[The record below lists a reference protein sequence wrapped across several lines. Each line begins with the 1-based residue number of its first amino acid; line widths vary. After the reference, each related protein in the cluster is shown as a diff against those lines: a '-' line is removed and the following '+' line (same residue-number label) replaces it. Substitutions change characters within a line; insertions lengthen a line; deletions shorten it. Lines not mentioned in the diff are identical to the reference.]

1 MTIQRKDDNFLEN
14 FSAILDLVP
23 REMNVLEKMD
33 LFNVEM
39 ASSDFATF
47 EYRKLGTDN
56 MYSVARGADRQ
67 VAGDDEAKTAVI
79 EIPYF
84 TLDKSAKPSE
94 VQNLR
99 EFATSAEPET
109 VAKKVRG
116 HIQRIQR
123 SHARLQK
130 KIMYAALK
138 GSTYAV
144 DKAGN
149 PRPNLTKTYQSM
161 FDIPNADMF
170 NGTAGGV
177 KTYDLTDQATNPM
190 DEFETFRNHVIAKA
204 QDGVVGGDNYELV
217 MIMGNGAYN
226 ALKSH
231 VNVIDGFTN
240 FTDGV
245 SLRARLGG
253 LANNPMFEFDGI
265 VFMSDQS
272 GEIPTDEAYI
282 MPKGLVEFTIIH
294 GCADA
299 IGYENQE
306 AEESYLFINEG
317 TRKVTVES
325 ETAAVASVNRID
337 LVGHYE
343 FTI

>member
-1 MTIQRKDDNFLEN
+1 MQRKDENFLEN

-33 LFNVEM
+33 LFTTEM
-39 ASSDFATF
+39 ASSDYATF
-47 EYRKLGTDN
+47 EFNIAGTDD

-67 VAGDDEAKTAVI
+67 VAGDDTAINAVI

-99 EFATSAEPET
+99 EFATSATPET
-109 VAKKVRG
+109 VASKVRG
-116 HIQRIQR
+116 HIQRINR
-123 SHARLQK
+123 SHAKLLK
-130 KIMYAALK
+130 KVMYSALK
-138 GSTYAV
+138 GSTYAIGK
-144 DKAGN
+144 DGQ
-149 PRPNLTKTYQSM
+149 PRTNLTKTYQSM
-161 FDIPNADMF
+161 FDISDADMF
-170 NGTAGGV
+170 NGAAGGV
-177 KTYDLTDQATNPM
+177 KAYNLADQGSDPM
-190 DEFETFRNHVIAKA
+190 VEFETFRDHVIAKA

-217 MIMGNGAYN
+217 MIMGNGAFQ
-226 ALKSH
+226 ALKS
-231 VNVIDGFTN
+231 NVFVKEGFTN

-272 GEIPTDEAYI
+272 GEIPTDEGYI
-282 MPKGLVEFTIIH
+282 FPKGLVEFTLVH

-299 IGYENQE
+299 VGYENQE

-325 ETAAVASVNRID
+325 ETAVVASVNRCD
-337 LVGHYE
+337 LIGHYE
-343 FTI
+343 FTIA